1 MIEDPREEERREE
14 LAVENERGCSRE
26 DMAAALVDVS
36 DNIYTFYHVLTCH
49 KPLFSQILNFVI

>member
-14 LAVENERGCSRE
+14 FAVENERGCSRE

-36 DNIYTFYHVLTCH
+36 DNIYRVINF
-49 KPLFSQILNFVI
+49 FSVRTLNFLI